1 MKEIFMKEALK
12 NIAKDWDISSESY
25 EFESVMNEY
34 GDYFTFKKVETEED
48 KNRAY
53 KIIDRLFIY
62 LYPTLGGSRSDYMS
76 SAIATAAYKT
86 GTLIEISKEAYSLIK
101 DRIEMT
107 ALNYNR
113 AIRELEE
120 VGVKLG

>member
-1 MKEIFMKEALK
+1 MKEIFIKEALK
-12 NIAKDWDISSESY
+12 NIAKDWDIADESC
-25 EFESVMNEY
+25 EFEAVMNEY
-34 GDYFTFKKVETEED
+34 EDYFTFKKVETEEE

-76 SAIATAAYKT
+76 SAIATAAYET

-107 ALNYNR
+107 ALNHNR

-120 VGVKLG
+120 VGVELD